1 MLRHE
6 AEANI
11 DAVAILELLA
21 ADAPPDRFESLLTLA
36 RSAGMPGPQLDR
48 LENARKLG
56 LHIYSQLDRR
66 QQREASLS
74 ALVDIARE
82 LSAPY
87 DLKTLL
93 KVTTR
98 RARML
103 LGADISYITLLT
115 AEKGTAR
122 VEASDGHV
130 SSFHV
135 GMQIPHGAGSSDV
148 LTTSA
153 PFWSADYLSDAR
165 FPHHERLDEMVR
177 AEELRGIMAV
187 PLSHGSGPFGV
198 LHVAD
203 REPRHFSAD
212 EVSLMSSLG
221 DLAGAVIEKAWL
233 MDRTAAEMEMLQRR
247 TDEAEAAHRQWQEV
261 GDINEFLM
269 SQVLSGCD
277 LQSLVEEASDGL
289 GGALTVCAGD
299 GTVLATTAGA
309 QPDGDLMISRAMM
322 DAHAAGKAI
331 RVKNGVWAAPVL
343 MGDENLG
350 ALLLRTERP
359 LWESGIRL
367 LGLVAQATAVL
378 LLMQNSHGIVME
390 SQARDGFLDDL
401 VNRTRSTRELDRRAR
416 KLGVA
421 LEESYVLVVA
431 SPVGDARRKAMI
443 WASSYAHRKD
453 GLKSE
458 QSGRVVFLLPGTDA
472 AEVAREVHNDLSPLL
487 RHLVTVSA
495 AGPVSGAAPI
505 HRSYLEALRCL
516 EVMGALGLSGRSAA
530 ASELGFLGLL
540 VSDDHDVDG
549 FIDSVIGPVVRYD
562 HQRLTQLT
570 DTLEAY
576 FNACG
581 SPTHAA
587 KELHVHPNT
596 VARRLER
603 VNELLGEGWQHPD
616 RALEVQLALKLK
628 RMRSALMGR
637 DPHAD
642 GSRPGTDVE

>member
-21 ADAPPDRFESLLTLA
+21 SDAPPDRFESLLTLA

-48 LENARKLG
+48 LENARKLRM
-56 LHIYSQLDRR
+56 HIYSQLDRR

-115 AEKGTAR
+115 AEKGAAR
-122 VEASDGHV
+122 VEASRGHV

-247 TDEAEAAHRQWQEV
+247 TDEAEAGHRQWQEV
-261 GDINEFLM
+261 GDMNEFLM

-277 LQSLVEEASDGL
+277 LQSLVESGVRRPRRGADRLRGRRHGAGHHRRGPARRRPHDLPGHDGR
-289 GGALTVCAGD
+289 ARRREGD
-299 GTVLATTAGA
+299 PG
-309 QPDGDLMISRAMM
+309 QER
-322 DAHAAGKAI
+322 
-331 RVKNGVWAAPVL
+331 GVGAAPVL

-401 VNRTRSTRELDRRAR
+401 VNRTRSTRSWTRR
-416 KLGVA
+416 
-421 LEESYVLVVA
+421 
-431 SPVGDARRKAMI
+431 
-443 WASSYAHRKD
+443 
-453 GLKSE
+453 
-458 QSGRVVFLLPGTDA
+458 
-472 AEVAREVHNDLSPLL
+472 
-487 RHLVTVSA
+487 
-495 AGPVSGAAPI
+495 
-505 HRSYLEALRCL
+505 RSF
-516 EVMGALGLSGRSAA
+516 S
-530 ASELGFLGLL
+530 
-540 VSDDHDVDG
+540 
-549 FIDSVIGPVVRYD
+549 
-562 HQRLTQLT
+562 
-570 DTLEAY
+570 
-576 FNACG
+576 NACG

-616 RALEVQLALKLK
+616 RALEVQLA
-628 RMRSALMGR
+628 REAE
-637 DPHAD
+637 AD
-642 GSRPGTDVE
+642 AVGPDGAGPARGWLPPRHRRGVNRPGGVPAPAQHAERTSSPARLRATTVCAAEARVTWRCQPAKERPV

>member
-1 MLRHE
+1 M
-6 AEANI
+6 
-11 DAVAILELLA
+11 
-21 ADAPPDRFESLLTLA
+21 
-36 RSAGMPGPQLDR
+36 
-48 LENARKLG
+48 ENARKLG

-66 QQREASLS
+66 QQRESSLS

-82 LSAPY
+82 LSAPC

-115 AEKGTAR
+115 SQKGTAR

-135 GMQIPHGAGSSDV
+135 GMLIPHGAGSSDV
-148 LTTSA
+148 LNTSA
-153 PFWSADYLSDAR
+153 PFWSADYLGDAR

-187 PLSHGSGPFGV
+187 PLCHGSGPFGV

-233 MDRTAAEMEMLQRR
+233 MDRTAAEVERLRRR
-247 TDEAEAAHRQWQEV
+247 TEEAEAGHRQWQEV
-261 GDINEFLM
+261 GDIHEVLM

-277 LQSLVEEASDGL
+277 LQSLAEEAADGL
-289 GGALTVCAGD
+289 GGVLTICAGD
-299 GTVLATTAGA
+299 GTVLAGTRLDDELLI
-309 QPDGDLMISRAMM
+309 PRAMM
-322 DAHAAGKAI
+322 DAHAAGRAV
-331 RVKNGVWAAPVL
+331 RVKSSLWAAPVM

-350 ALLLRTERP
+350 AVLLRAERP
-359 LWESGIRL
+359 LWESGVRL
-367 LGLVAQATAVL
+367 LGLVAQAIAVL
-378 LLMQNSHGIVME
+378 MLRQNSHGIMLE

-401 VNRTRSTRELDRRAR
+401 VNRTRTTRELDRRAR

-421 LEESYVLVVA
+421 LEESYVVVVA

-443 WASSYAHRKD
+443 WASSYAHRND

-458 QSGRVVFLLPGTDA
+458 QAGRVVFLLPGTDP

-495 AGPVSGAAPI
+495 AGPVSGAGPI

-516 EVMGALGLSGRSAA
+516 EVMSALGLSGRSAA

-540 VSDDHDVDG
+540 VSDDHDVDA
-549 FIDSVIGPVVRYD
+549 FIDSVIGPVARYD
-562 HQRLTQLT
+562 DQRLTQLT
-570 DTLEAY
+570 ETLEAF
-576 FNACG
+576 FNASG

-587 KELHVHPNT
+587 QTLHVHPNT

-603 VNELLGEGWQHPD
+603 VSELLGEGWQHPD
-616 RALEVQLALKLK
+616 RALEVQLALKLR
-628 RMRSALMGR
+628 RMRSALMGPE
-637 DPHAD
+637 PHP
-642 GSRPGTDVE
+642 GSSRPGGDGE

>member
-1 MLRHE
+1 M
-6 AEANI
+6 AS
-11 DAVAILELLA
+11 
-21 ADAPPDRFESLLTLA
+21 DAPPDRFESLLTRA
-36 RSAGMPGPQLDR
+36 RSSGMPGPQLDR

-66 QQREASLS
+66 HQREASLS

-115 AEKGTAR
+115 SEKGTAR

-135 GMQIPHGAGSSDV
+135 GMRIPQGAGSSDV

-153 PFWSADYLSDAR
+153 PFWSADYLADAR

-187 PLSHGSGPFGV
+187 PLCHSSGPFGV

-221 DLAGAVIEKAWL
+221 DLAGAVIEKSRL
-233 MDRTAAEMEMLQRR
+233 MDRTAAEVEMLQRR
-247 TDEAEAAHRQWQEV
+247 TDEAEAGHRQWQKV
-261 GDINEFLM
+261 CDLHEFLM

-277 LQSLVEEASDGL
+277 PQSLAEAAVDGL
-289 GGALTVCAGD
+289 GGVLTLCAGD
-299 GTVLATTAGA
+299 GTVLASTAGA
-309 QPDGDLMISRAMM
+309 QRDDELMIPRAMM
-322 DAHAAGKAI
+322 DAHAEGKA
-331 RVKNGVWAAPVL
+331 VQVEDGLWAAPVV
-343 MGDENLG
+343 MSDENLG
-350 ALLLRTERP
+350 AVLLRTERP
-359 LWESGIRL
+359 LRESGIRL

-378 LLMQNSHGIVME
+378 LLRQNSHGIVME
-390 SQARDGFLDDL
+390 SQARDGLLDDL
-401 VNRTRSTRELDRRAR
+401 VNRARSTRELDRRAR

-421 LEESYVLVVA
+421 LEKSYVVVVA

-443 WASSYAHRKD
+443 WASSYAHRND

-458 QSGRVVFLLPGTDA
+458 QAGRVVFLLPGADA
-472 AEVAREVHNDLSPLL
+472 AKVAREVHNDLSPLL

-495 AGPVSGAAPI
+495 AGPVSGAGPI

-540 VSDDHDVDG
+540 VSDDHDVDA
-549 FIDSVIGPVVRYD
+549 FIESVIGPVARYD
-562 HQRLTQLT
+562 DQRLTQLT
-570 DTLEAY
+570 DTLEA
-576 FNACG
+576 FFHASG

-587 KELHVHPNT
+587 KTLHVHPNT

-603 VNELLGEGWQHPD
+603 VSELLGEGWQHPD
-616 RALEVQLALKLK
+616 RALEVQLALKLR

-637 DPHAD
+637 EPLAGGHRAGGD
-642 GSRPGTDVE
+642 GE